1 MSSTDQAS
9 TKDFKKCINDFLES
23 YQKKAI
29 ADVNLWEDYGKKL
42 YYKFHHQDIKRALS
56 RIRENHT
63 KIDANPLPLILET
76 LKSLGVSEQKLIAL
90 PTQTTLTEPD
100 LLNALSRMIVKYAQQ
115 GFIDNIFL
123 ARCADKNYRI
133 DNTAK
138 FKEEIKSYV
147 KQPSPL
153 KMDGDELGI
162 TVSYSIFILNKPMSA
177 YSLAKHINE
186 MQKINAK

>member
-9 TKDFKKCINDFLES
+9 KKDFKKCINDFLES
-23 YQKKAI
+23 FQKKSI

-56 RIRENHT
+56 RIRERHT

-90 PTQTTLTEPD
+90 PAQTALPESD
-100 LLNALSRMIVKYAQQ
+100 LLNALARMIVKYAQQ

-123 ARCADKNYRI
+123 ARCADKKHRI

-138 FKEEIKSYV
+138 FKEEITRYI
-147 KQPSPL
+147 KQPSLL
-153 KMDGDELGI
+153 KMDGDEMGI
-162 TVSYSIFILNKPMSA
+162 RLPYSIFIINKMMSA